1 MTHASAIHK
10 KTRAKLAKKYRDLYR
25 EERKSFPDLP
35 VNNVQIGKEIGVLHE
50 EGEPPVDADK
60 LMLSLALDR
69 EDKMYGV
76 EVRSQE
82 GVKLF
87 VQPFE
92 EAAAPSM
99 KTEIVFINE
108 GKGTVRKFEITVP
121 SDTV

>member
-25 EERKSFPDLP
+25 EERKSFSHLP

-50 EGEPPVDADK
+50 EAEPPVDADK
-60 LMLSLALDR
+60 LMLSLAFDR

-92 EAAAPSM
+92 EVTAPSM